1 METPKSDISMSSPG
15 IGGTNTSPSNRVD
28 SASIAFGV
36 MYQPRTRIQ
45 RIDQF
50 NCDTRHLREG
60 FVDLSPPRNDANNC
74 PKSIDDKAV
83 DDDELVINLQNSEN
97 YVQNGL
103 GLIPKS
109 QSSTTSVNQKLTQ
122 DAATSWFD

>member
-15 IGGTNTSPSNRVD
+15 IGGTNTSPSNRVSGID

-60 FVDLSPPRNDANNC
+60 FVDLSPPRNDSINC

-109 QSSTTSVNQKLTQ
+109 QSSTTTSVN
-122 DAATSWFD
+122 

>member
-1 METPKSDISMSSPG
+1 MSSPG
-15 IGGTNTSPSNRVD
+15 IGGTASPPNRVGID

-36 MYQPRTRIQ
+36 MYLPRTRIQ

-60 FVDLSPPRNDANNC
+60 FVDLSPPRNDSNCC
-74 PKSIDDKAV
+74 PKVVNDHQAV
-83 DDDELVINLQNSEN
+83 DDELVISLQKSEN

-109 QSSTTSVNQKLTQ
+109 QSSVNQEAK
-122 DAATSWFD
+122 DATSWFD